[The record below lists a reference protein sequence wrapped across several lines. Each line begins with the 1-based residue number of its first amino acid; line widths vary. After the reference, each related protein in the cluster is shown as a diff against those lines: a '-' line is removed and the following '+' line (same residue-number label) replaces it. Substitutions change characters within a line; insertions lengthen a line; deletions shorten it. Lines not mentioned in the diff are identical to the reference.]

1 MTVKYRMCTRSNY
14 FSFKFTVAVEVSRSA
29 SIAAIWMFHRK
40 CIKILCSNRSIFI
53 PSFFRDSPFTR
64 KDISPYILS
73 GNRYNKRD
81 TLSRVLTGSPRR
93 VSINRIAVSEYK
105 ETRGRNSKYGISQE
119 NCGGCP
125 TMAVYRAEK
134 RGTIF
139 GKKVSNLRA
148 SIVVEGCGSKGSW
161 CTVSWLGDR
170 SYTYRSY
177 AEFESPMT
185 PLPPAFPSR
194 CSFFFFLIL
203 ASILT
208 MAVKFIAIVRQ
219 EVSRSSFLLLP
230 HPSCPVC
237 SSSLISFLQNASPFP
252 QDEWRFSDEE

>member
-1 MTVKYRMCTRSNY
+1 MSVKYRMCTRSSY

-29 SIAAIWMFHRK
+29 SIAAICSRK
-40 CIKILCSNRSIFI
+40 CIKILCSNRFIFI
-53 PSFFRDSPFTR
+53 PSFLQSDSPFTR

-93 VSINRIAVSEYK
+93 VSINRVAVSEYK

-119 NCGGCP
+119 NCSGCL

-148 SIVVEGCGSKGSW
+148 SIVVEGCGEGS
-161 CTVSWLGDR
+161 
-170 SYTYRSY
+170 
-177 AEFESPMT
+177 
-185 PLPPAFPSR
+185 
-194 CSFFFFLIL
+194 
-203 ASILT
+203 
-208 MAVKFIAIVRQ
+208 
-219 EVSRSSFLLLP
+219 
-230 HPSCPVC
+230 
-237 SSSLISFLQNASPFP
+237 
-252 QDEWRFSDEE
+252 